1 MHRFALALL
10 FCFVLAPMAHAQTRI
25 AGDWQ
30 GTLDSNDQTYRI
42 AWHVTAA
49 ADGTLTSTIDNLDE
63 QIFGIKVK
71 STVVKERTL
80 TLIVDDTVESNGED
94 ITIRGTTA
102 GTFNDDMTEL
112 TGTWTQTDPDQP
124 PVHFMLKHVPAQPKA
139 PPAS

>member
-1 MHRFALALL
+1 MHRIALAALL
-10 FCFVLAPMAHAQTRI
+10 SFAIAPIAQAQTQVL
-25 AGDWQ
+25 GDWE
-30 GTLDSNDQTYRI
+30 GTLDSNGQTYRI

-49 ADGTLTSTIDNLDE
+49 ADGTLTSTIDNLDQ

-71 STVVKERTL
+71 STVVKELTL

-102 GTFNDDMTEL
+102 GTFNNDMTEL
-112 TGTWTQTDPDQP
+112 TGTWTRTDPDQP
-124 PVHFMLKHVPAQPKA
+124 PVNFTLKHVAAKPAA